1 MPLKI
6 ILSLWQSAP
15 LRNRNTSATRQGA
28 ARTKPS
34 VTRLAPPGHGAAPLL
49 GVMPPGT
56 PKMFLGGSWWQL
68 CHMSS
73 CRRCWGLFN
82 SDLALRKA
90 SKDQRELVTRPWAA
104 SSQGMWSRT
113 SPGSPEPRECSCPS
127 PLAETAQI
135 QALK

>member
-15 LRNRNTSATRQGA
+15 LRNRTTSATRQGA

-49 GVMPPGT
+49 GVMPLGT
-56 PKMFLGGSWWQL
+56 PKMFLGGSWRQL

-73 CRRCWGLFN
+73 CRRCWGWFN
-82 SDLALRKA
+82 SDLSLERLRRISVSSLPDHGQSA
-90 SKDQRELVTRPWAA
+90 ARAFWAKPPQA
-104 SSQGMWSRT
+104 ARNQGNIPAPHLSQKQPKSR
-113 SPGSPEPRECSCPS
+113 
-127 PLAETAQI
+127 L
-135 QALK
+135 